1 MARAK
6 KLGGRLTARKRPI
19 SSTNTQWWG
28 MNTPPP
34 LSIVS
39 LYTVSN
45 ISILHFLIVDN
56 YAGFAQWLFNDKRE
70 DTIWYLLFCRLG

>member
-1 MARAK
+1 MRAVKLPPQNWARAK
-6 KLGGRLTARKRPI
+6 KLGGRPTARK
-19 SSTNTQWWG
+19 
-28 MNTPPP
+28 PP

-56 YAGFAQWLFNDKRE
+56 NNEFAQWLFNDKKE
-70 DTIWYLLFCRLG
+70 DTKGYLLFCHSC